1 MSDMTDV
8 AGRIECE
15 SHHWVSTNVP
25 GLLTRWIIQCSLC
38 GAYNV
43 EEMNAALSAAGFGPV
58 REARAE
64 AWDEG
69 YLRGQYPWT
78 KVGPFVDPIPSG
90 VGPARSGLNANPYKE
105 DSNDDQ

>member
-43 EEMNAALSAAGFGPV
+43 EEMNAALSAAGFGLV
-58 REARAE
+58 ADAKREAWAE
-64 AWDEG
+64 GWAHYRKYFSPNMPEH
-69 YLRGQYPWT
+69 
-78 KVGPFVDPIPSG
+78 G
-90 VGPARSGLNANPYKE
+90 VNPYRKA
-105 DSNDDQ
+105 SNDDQ

>member
-58 REARAE
+58 REARAG
-64 AWDEG
+64 AWDKGFATGKSRAMRAMSDEPHMSL
-69 YLRGQYPWT
+69 YAP
-78 KVGPFVDPIPSG
+78 
-90 VGPARSGLNANPYKE
+90 NPYRE
-105 DSNDDQ
+105 ASNDDQ